1 MGSSALFNHAT
12 PAAWAAHNDDR
23 NDFHAMA
30 DEMIGGDLD
39 VIMGAGHPLY
49 DEDNQPV
56 DEPNYEWSSE
66 ESFTELSAGETD
78 FTYLEEDADFQTL
91 ADGDVEAGEKYFGLP
106 QVAST
111 LQHNRSGDSAVPYD
125 TELNDV
131 VDMSTMAEGALNIL
145 DQNDEG
151 FHVMIEGGA
160 IDWAG
165 EMPKHS
171 WHSENHT
178 NQLVPVFFRGAGSK
192 DITAAAT
199 GVDPVRGNY
208 IDNVD
213 IANLTLN
220 TWWGN

>member
-1 MGSSALFNHAT
+1 MDLRGELHRT
-12 PAAWAAHNDDR
+12 LRRRDR
-23 NDFHAMA
+23 L
-30 DEMIGGDLD
+30 I
-39 VIMGAGHPLY
+39 
-49 DEDNQPV
+49 
-56 DEPNYEWSSE
+56 
-66 ESFTELSAGETD
+66 
-78 FTYLEEDADFQTL
+78 YLEEDADFQTL
-91 ADGDVEAGEKYFGLP
+91 ADGDVEAGEKYFDLP

-111 LQHNRSGDSAVPYD
+111 LQHNRSGDCVVPYD

-131 VDMSTMAEGALNIL
+131 VDLSTMAEGALNIL

-165 EMPKHS
+165 EMPERS

-178 NQLVPVFFRGAGSK
+178 NQLVPVFFRGAGST